1 MPAVEQQILENDVLR
16 VIILPELGGKI
27 FSFFHKGLQKE
38 FLWTDPHQPVQI
50 LQPGSDYD
58 SQFIGGID
66 ELLPNDIPETIDGI
80 DCPDHGELWTTQL
93 RSTRLA
99 ADMLHLEGT
108 LSVSGLHYEK
118 TIRLAQDE
126 AKLIMD
132 YRITNRANETRHF
145 LWKPHAALRIQAG
158 DRVCTDARMARVVD
172 PAYSRFPEQSADFQ
186 WPMIEATDVS
196 VIPPQNGTMDFFYL
210 FETVT
215 GDMRLECL
223 DGSSFIIQYDQQV
236 FPFQWLFAS
245 YGGFLGHY
253 TAILEPCTNMP
264 IAVNDAI
271 TQNRSAI
278 LDSGE
283 TLQTRITLL
292 AGQTE
297 NLQPL

>member
-1 MPAVEQQILENDVLR
+1 
-16 VIILPELGGKI
+16 
-27 FSFFHKGLQKE
+27 
-38 FLWTDPHQPVQI
+38 
-50 LQPGSDYD
+50 
-58 SQFIGGID
+58 
-66 ELLPNDIPETIDGI
+66 
-80 DCPDHGELWTTQL
+80 
-93 RSTRLA
+93 
-99 ADMLHLEGT
+99 
-108 LSVSGLHYEK
+108 
-118 TIRLAQDE
+118 
-126 AKLIMD
+126 
-132 YRITNRANETRHF
+132 
-145 LWKPHAALRIQAG
+145 
-158 DRVCTDARMARVVD
+158 
-172 PAYSRFPEQSADFQ
+172 
-186 WPMIEATDVS
+186 
-196 VIPPQNGTMDFFYL
+196 
-210 FETVT
+210 
-215 GDMRLECL
+215 MRLECL